1 MYHEEETD
9 ENVNMRQEAKLII
22 PKAILK

>member
-1 MYHEEETD
+1 MYHKEKID
-9 ENVNMRQEAKLII
+9 ENVNMRQEAKPII